1 MKKKIANIIFNLP
14 LLILSITF
22 LAVEQYL
29 LAILLLVF
37 ACITFYYISSSN
49 ELNINKRILNT
60 VVIYLIILLVV
71 TIGNF
76 IINLIKDKQE
86 QKEFEEDIN
95 KCYKLLNEDYNYE
108 EFEQLIE
115 KHNYDFEVQAYDIL
129 EKIIDERLEQTKAG
143 TNNNEFINMLNGV
156 SIDDYDIEQKFE
168 ELKEFNII
176 VEIDEC
182 VSDND
187 YITAYKKITLLLSDT
202 RNEEVKKIVKSKQ
215 DNIKDLLIEQII
227 NTAQDYIN
235 KKDYDSAEVLLSDYL
250 RLNNEKIRALYDD
263 ISTKTSEAVQREK
276 ERFDYEVYCY
286 FNLIVWN
293 EKIQSDDEAF
303 SKCASKFGITK
314 EEAKECYETVN
325 SKGGWWYQDEY
336 PDIFEKYASQY
347 N

>member
-235 KKDYDSAEVLLSDYL
+235 KKAYK
-250 RLNNEKIRALYDD
+250 NI
-263 ISTKTSEAVQREK
+263 
-276 ERFDYEVYCY
+276 
-286 FNLIVWN
+286 
-293 EKIQSDDEAF
+293 
-303 SKCASKFGITK
+303 
-314 EEAKECYETVN
+314 
-325 SKGGWWYQDEY
+325 
-336 PDIFEKYASQY
+336 IFMM
-347 N
+347 